1 MKKVKA
7 FINEHEDEI
16 KTVAKVSV
24 CLIVGGTIGYFI
36 GYKNSP
42 GNRYWIPDSMMD
54 VLKDAMH
61 VYPNRFNVFNGYTNQ
76 DGIKVM
82 DLGELGKKI
91 VECGGKD
98 DIVYTHFIAIGPESK
113 T

>member
-1 MKKVKA
+1 MKKVKV
-7 FINEHEDEI
+7 FIKEDEI
-16 KTVAKVSV
+16 KTVAKVFA
-24 CLIVGGTIGYFI
+24 CLIVGGTVGYFI

-54 VLKDAMH
+54 VLKDAKH
-61 VYPNRFNVFNGYTNQ
+61 VYPKRFNTFNGYTDS

-91 VECGGKD
+91 VECGAKD
-98 DIVYTHFIAIGPESK
+98 DTVFTHFIVIGPEMK